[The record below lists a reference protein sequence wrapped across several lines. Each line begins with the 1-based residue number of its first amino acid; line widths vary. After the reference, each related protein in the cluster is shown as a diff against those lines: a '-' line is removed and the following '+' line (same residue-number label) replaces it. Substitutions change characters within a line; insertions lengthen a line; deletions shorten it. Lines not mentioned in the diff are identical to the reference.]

1 MDWNG
6 VEPARRT
13 PRRAGRGLA
22 VLAVAVGFALGL
34 GGCAGTPP
42 RATESAL
49 DPPARF
55 AAGAASEAARPT
67 GPVLDPTAWLDALGA
82 KALRGLVAEARV
94 SNPGL
99 RAARARLA
107 VAGAQATL
115 EGAPRLPTL
124 DLAFTARRTKRNSA
138 TGLAVISAVNNNF
151 DLSLDTRWELDVW
164 GRLRNDARA
173 AVAEAQASRGDL
185 RAAELTV
192 AANVAQA
199 WFDLHTAERQLA
211 LAQRTVASF
220 AASRRVVEGRVRR
233 GLDTALD
240 LRLARSDLA
249 GAEARAASR
258 AASLT
263 VARRRLEVLL
273 GRYPRAEVATDDPF
287 ATPTRASPR
296 TTDAQAPDGA
306 GSGGAA
312 DTGEPPPE
320 PPPAARR
327 TDGRR
332 GDAGAVP
339 ATPRAA
345 TASALPALE
354 PVPAG
359 LPAELLLRRPDL
371 RAAERR
377 LAAAQE
383 RLQASRKARY
393 LPGIVLT
400 ASGGQSS
407 AELADLLDPDFLI
420 WQLVG
425 SITEPIFDGR
435 RRGARVR
442 QDRARLEE
450 AVADYA
456 DAVLTAFEEVENALA
471 QEQTLA
477 AEVVSR
483 RVAAQEARAA
493 TRLARAEYQRGLTD
507 IITLLSSQRRA
518 FDAEEALVER
528 QNARLQNRIDLHRAL
543 GGGFEAPPAPRTLGS
558 AKTP

>member
-1 MDWNG
+1 M
-6 VEPARRT
+6 
-13 PRRAGRGLA
+13 A
-22 VLAVAVGFALGL
+22 VLAVAIGFALGL
-34 GGCAGTPP
+34 AGCAGAPP
-42 RATESAL
+42 RAKGPAL

-55 AAGAASEAARPT
+55 AAGAPSEAARPT

-82 KALRGLVAEARV
+82 EALRGLVAEARV

-124 DLAFTARRTKRNSA
+124 DLAFTASRTKRNSA
-138 TGLAVISAVNNNF
+138 TGLAVISTVNNNF
-151 DLSLDTRWELDVW
+151 DLSLETRWELDVW
-164 GRLRNDARA
+164 GRLRNEARA

-273 GRYPRAEVATDDPF
+273 GRYPRAEVATEDPF
-287 ATPTRASPR
+287 AAPTRDRPR
-296 TTDAQAPDGA
+296 SADAQPPA
-306 GSGGAA
+306 GAA
-312 DTGEPPPE
+312 DIGEPPPE
-320 PPPAARR
+320 PPTAARR
-327 TDGRR
+327 TDGGG
-332 GDAGAVP
+332 GDGGAVP
-339 ATPRAA
+339 EAPPVA

-359 LPAELLLRRPDL
+359 LPADLLLRRPDL
-371 RAAERR
+371 QAAERR

-393 LPGIVLT
+393 LPSIVLT

-471 QEQTLA
+471 REQTLA
-477 AEVVSR
+477 AEVASR
-483 RVAAQEARAA
+483 RVAAKEARAA
-493 TRLARAEYQRGLTD
+493 RRLARAEYQRGLTD

-518 FDAEEALVER
+518 FDADEALVER
-528 QNARLQNRIDLHRAL
+528 QNARFQNRIDLHRAL
-543 GGGFEAPPAPRTLGS
+543 GGGFDAPPAPRTLGS
-558 AKTP
+558 TKTP